1 MSVVEPMAR
10 MEADDTRARFRGEV
24 RDFLETSYTADLR
37 AMRARAAGVFAEGEL
52 ARRWHQILF
61 EKGWVAP
68 AWPREYGGPGWDS
81 AQREIFHEECA
92 RIKAPVLPAFGV
104 SLCGPV
110 IMRFGTAEQKAFH
123 LPRILSN
130 EHYWCQGYS
139 EPNAGSDLASL
150 QTRAVRDGD
159 AYIVDG
165 SKIWTTHAHH
175 ANWIFMLVRT
185 DPDAKVQAG
194 ISFLIS
200 PLDTPGITIRPI
212 RSISGE
218 HELNQV
224 FFERVRVPVANRLGD
239 ENAGWTVAKYLLEF
253 ERGGQPAGVAQRVG
267 LGDVEAIARLERA
280 TSGGALADDPDFR
293 RKAAALEI
301 EIMAL
306 EWTSRRLSGA
316 SDAAS
321 SVGGVAAS
329 IKKLLG
335 SQKTQDVA
343 ELTLEAI
350 GVYAPADQRPALGNA
365 PEEPPVGPEY
375 AATAT
380 ARYFNNRAVTI
391 FGGSSEIQH
400 NILARLALGL

>member
-1 MSVVEPMAR
+1 MGAFEEN
-10 MEADDTRARFRGEV
+10 EANARFRAEV
-24 RDFLETSYTADLR
+24 RGFLETHYTADLR
-37 AMRARAAGVFAEGEL
+37 AMRARSAGVFAEGEL
-52 ARRWHQILF
+52 ARRWHRILAH
-61 EKGWVAP
+61 KGWIAP
-68 AWPREYGGPGWDS
+68 AWPREHGGPGWD
-81 AQREIFHEECA
+81 AEQRDIFHEECA

-110 IMRFGTAEQKAFH
+110 IMRFGTAEQKAYF
-123 LPRILSN
+123 LPRILSG

-139 EPNAGSDLASL
+139 EPGAGSDLASL

-159 AYIVDG
+159 HYVVDG

-194 ISFLIS
+194 ITFLIC

-212 RSISGE
+212 LSMSGE

-224 FFERVRVPVANRLGD
+224 FFEGVRVPVANRLGA

-267 LGDVEAIARLERA
+267 LEDVEAIARREPA
-280 TSGGALADDPDFR
+280 GSGSALIDDPGFR
-293 RKAAALEI
+293 RKAAAQEI
-301 EIMAL
+301 EVLAL

-329 IKKLLG
+329 VKKLLG
-335 SQKTQDVA
+335 SQKTQGVT
-343 ELTLEAI
+343 ELALEAI
-350 GVYAPADQRPALGNA
+350 GTYAQADQRQALGNA
-365 PEEPPVGPEY
+365 PAGPPVGPEH
-375 AATAT
+375 AATPA
-380 ARYFNNRAVTI
+380 ARYLNMRAVTI
-391 FGGSSEIQH
+391 FGGASEIQR

>member
-1 MSVVEPMAR
+1 VVDESGAH
-10 MEADDTRARFRGEV
+10 AGFRAEV
-24 RDFLETSYTADLR
+24 REFLEANYTADLR
-37 AMRARAAGVFAEGEL
+37 AMRARTAGVFAQGEL
-52 ARRWHQILF
+52 ARRWHEALF
-61 EKGWVAP
+61 EKGWIAP
-68 AWPREYGGPGWDS
+68 AWPTEYGGPGWTAS
-81 AQREIFHEECA
+81 QREIFYEECA
-92 RIKAPVLPAFGV
+92 RLNAPVLPSFGT

-110 IMRFGTAEQKAFH
+110 IMRFGTPAQKAYF

-139 EPNAGSDLASL
+139 EPGAGSDLASL
-150 QTRAVRDGD
+150 QTRAIRDGD
-159 AYIVDG
+159 AYVVEG

-185 DPDAKVQAG
+185 DPAAKAQAG
-194 ISFLIS
+194 ITFLIT
-200 PLDTPGITIRPI
+200 PLDAPGISVRPI

-224 FFERVRVPVANRLGD
+224 FFEGVRVPVANRLGE

-267 LGDVEAIARLERA
+267 LEDVEALARRESA
-280 TSGGALADDPDFR
+280 SGGALIDDRDFR

-306 EWTSRRLSGA
+306 ECTSRRLSGG

-321 SVGGVAAS
+321 SVGGIAAS
-329 IKKLLG
+329 MKKLLG
-335 SQKTQDVA
+335 SQKTQEVT
-343 ELTLEAI
+343 ELALEAI
-350 GVYAPADQRPALGNA
+350 GIYAPADQRQALGNA
-365 PEEPPVGPEY
+365 PEGPPIGPEH

-380 ARYFNNRAVTI
+380 ARYLNTRAVSI
-391 FGGSSEIQH
+391 FGGASEIQR